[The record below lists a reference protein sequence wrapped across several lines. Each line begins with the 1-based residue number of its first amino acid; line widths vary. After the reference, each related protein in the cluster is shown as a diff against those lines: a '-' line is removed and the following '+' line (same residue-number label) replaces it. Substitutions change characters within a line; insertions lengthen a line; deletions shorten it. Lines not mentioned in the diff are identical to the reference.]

1 MNTRTRTRLQIAI
14 LDDYQNV
21 ALSSADWSA
30 VASRADITVF
40 TDHVS
45 GHDRVAKRLEL
56 FDVVCVMRER
66 TALPRAVIERLPRL
80 KLIASTGTANSSID
94 VAAAREHG
102 ILVTHSGYR
111 STPAIEL
118 TWALILAS
126 SRHIVEEAHSIR
138 AGGWQTTVGQEL
150 SGHVL
155 GVLGLGNV
163 GGEVARIARAFGMKV
178 IAWSQNLE
186 PSRAAALGATWVSKD
201 ELFRQ
206 ADILT
211 VHVIL
216 SHRTRGLVTAADLA
230 LMKPTARLINTSRG
244 PIVDEQALIDTLRTR
259 SIAGAALDVFDIEPL
274 PAEHPFRQLDNV
286 VSTPHLGFVTQSL
299 YQTFYGD
306 AARAI
311 ASWLVEQSDEDT
323 APRCTAQP

>member
-1 MNTRTRTRLQIAI
+1 MNTRTRWQIAI

-45 GHDRVAKRLEL
+45 GHDRVVKRLEL

-66 TALPRAVIERLPRL
+66 TPLPRAVIERLPRL
-80 KLIASTGTANSSID
+80 KLIASTGPANSSID
-94 VAAAREHG
+94 VAAAQEHG
-102 ILVTHSGYR
+102 IRVTHSGYR

-150 SGHVL
+150 SGQVL

-186 PSRAAALGATWVSKD
+186 PSRAAALGAAWVSKD

-274 PAEHPFRQLDNV
+274 PAEHAFRRLDNV
-286 VSTPHLGFVTQSL
+286 LSTPHLGFVAQSL